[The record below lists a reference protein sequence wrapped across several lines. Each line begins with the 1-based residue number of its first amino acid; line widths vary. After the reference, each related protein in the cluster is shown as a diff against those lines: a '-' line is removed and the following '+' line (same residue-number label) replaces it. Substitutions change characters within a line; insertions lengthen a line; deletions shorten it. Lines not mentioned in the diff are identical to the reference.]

1 MTDERQ
7 PTPVFS
13 LHDRAAGVLLHVT
26 SLPSHYGIGDLGP
39 QSRAWIDWLHDA
51 GQSCWQVLPLG
62 PIGCGYSPYSSL
74 SSFAGNWLM
83 ISPDDLVAEGL
94 LRADDLAAESI
105 SVAAGSESSVDYD
118 AVIAFKQR
126 LLTTVWTNFR
136 GGAGDT
142 ELQPAYEQFCLAA
155 SHWLD
160 DFAMFCALRDR
171 HGEHY
176 LQWPRELVH
185 RDAAA
190 LAQAGRDLAD
200 EIDQVRF
207 SQFLVFRQI
216 GRLKAYAHAKGVRLI
231 GDLPFFVSADSSDVW
246 ADPEIFLLDEERRP
260 HFVAGVPPDYF
271 SADGQLWGN
280 PVYDWPALRATG
292 YRWYIQRVRALL
304 TQVDLVRLDHFRGF
318 AAAWHVPAG
327 AATALSGE
335 WEPGPCADFFRAL
348 QTDLGALP
356 FIAED
361 LGLITPDV
369 NELRDQFDLPGT
381 RVLQFAFDGTPDN
394 PYLPENHVPN
404 TVVYTGTH
412 DNNTT
417 RGWFESLTEDE
428 QETVCSVLGKP
439 GLDGEA
445 AAAELLR
452 LTWSSTANLAIAP
465 LQDLLGL
472 GEDARMNVP
481 GTTQGNWRWRAT
493 PSMLSASACQRLRNL
508 TEACN
513 RLR

>member
-26 SLPSHYGIGDLGP
+26 SLPSRYGIGDFGP
-39 QSRAWIDWLHDA
+39 ESRAWIDWLHDA
-51 GQSCWQVLPLG
+51 GQTCWQVLPLG

-83 ISPDDLVAEGL
+83 ISPDDLVADGL
-94 LRADDLAAESI
+94 LRAEDQAAEFSPDP
-105 SVAAGSESSVDYD
+105 AGSETLVDYD
-118 AVIAFKQR
+118 AVIALKQR
-126 LLTTVWTNFR
+126 LLSTVWTNFR
-136 GGAGDT
+136 GGAGEA
-142 ELQPAYEQFCLAA
+142 ELRPAYEQFCQAA
-155 SHWLD
+155 AHWLD
-160 DFAMFCALRDR
+160 DFAMFSVLRDR

-176 LQWPRELVH
+176 LQWPSELVH
-185 RDAAA
+185 RDPSA
-190 LAQAGRDLAD
+190 LAQAESDLAT

-246 ADPEIFLLDEERRP
+246 ANPEMFLLDEQRQPRQ
-260 HFVAGVPPDYF
+260 VAGVPPDYF

-292 YRWYIQRVRALL
+292 YRWYIDRVRALL
-304 TQVDLVRLDHFRGF
+304 AQVDLVRLDHFRGF

-327 AATALSGE
+327 APTALSGE
-335 WEPGPCADFFRAL
+335 WEPGPAGDFFRAL

-394 PYLPENHVPN
+394 PYLPENYETN
-404 TVVYTGTH
+404 SVVYTGTH

-428 QETVCSVLGKP
+428 QETVCSTLDKP

-445 AAAELLR
+445 ANAELLR
-452 LTWSSTANLAIAP
+452 LAWSSSANLAIAP

-493 PSMLSASACQRLRNL
+493 PSMLSESACQRLRDL

-513 RLR
+513 RSR